1 MGLSTW
7 GVCRETWL
15 NAVEYMGVFRET
27 WFNGAE
33 YMGCLQRDLA

>member
-15 NAVEYMGVFRET
+15 NAG
-27 WFNGAE
+27 E
-33 YMGCLQRDLA
+33 YMGCLQRDLVQWGEYMGCLQRDLL